1 MSSAYISGMSGKSKD
16 YPSLIKESVSE
27 LQELER
33 AQKHSRYRDYV
44 RFVRYL
50 KEGTSTTQVGAGER
64 IGLKTRQSQLL
75 WQRYKQEGLSGML
88 TYPFEGTV
96 GKLSYSHI
104 SRLRCFLRD
113 ATTPLTQQQ
122 IADWIKDSFGVEYQ
136 QSGISKLFKRL
147 KIKLKT
153 GRPSNVRKDEAS
165 GEAFKKTSLG

>member
-1 MSSAYISGMSGKSKD
+1 MRGKSKD
-16 YPSLIKESVSE
+16 YPSLIKESVAE

-33 AQKHSRYRDYV
+33 TQKHARYRDYV

-50 KEGTSTTQVGAGER
+50 KEGTSTTQLAAGER
-64 IGLKTRQSQLL
+64 IGLKARQSQVL
-75 WQRYKQEGLSGML
+75 WQRYKQEGLKAML

-104 SRLRCFLRD
+104 TRLRNFLRD
-113 ATTPLTQQQ
+113 ATRPLTQQQ
-122 IADWIKDSFGVEYQ
+122 IADWIRDSFGVEYK

-153 GRPSNVRKDEAS
+153 GRPSNVRKDEAG
-165 GEAFKKTSLG
+165 GEAFKKTSLQ